1 MMEDVV
7 KTLKMRIKNEVLTT
21 RKKERLR
28 RITGR
33 DTKIIEKYVRIIHH
47 NRRKICRRTK
57 KGKIRVHRGKLDKL
71 TLTTSKVKEEEKRTT
86 VPHDLKKMFPY
97 CSHNEFQECRD
108 IAVQLYE
115 QGYRPRSTRPPIK
128 RARRQL
134 INAKRF
140 ILVHLP
146 KEKDN
151 TLTRWWV
158 GIRDSLDTWKRNT
171 PYHQKLWLPLEMSTF
186 HQKELKK
193 GKIKSLELRYKRSTR
208 EWWVYFQL
216 RVLPSP
222 SFYPTKEKSSSSLP
236 PAVLGI
242 DLGIN
247 IPATGVL
254 LTPKNKLTNK
264 EIKFWYTKQW
274 NKVNHRYKLKL
285 SRLQR
290 KAALN
295 DQSGKK
301 HQIYRFLGLLRKRYR
316 NVKRAYIHQFINDVV
331 QMIETYARMYDLFV
345 VVGYPK
351 NVRKGKEKGKGKST
365 RYFRRKLYQ
374 WNFSL
379 VLSLLRR
386 ALILRGFAPH
396 RILTLDERGTSSH
409 CSRCGKEVSRPV
421 RGLIH
426 CPFCNYT
433 YHSDLTGARNIARK
447 FLSHLFRPRTTTI
460 TDYFTGQKF
469 SLTHYTVCRGLSHW
483 LQSQ

>member
-1 MMEDVV
+1 MEDVV
-7 KTLKMRIKNEVLTT
+7 KTLKVRIKNEVLTT
-21 RKKERLR
+21 RKKGRLR

-33 DTKIIEKYVRIIHH
+33 DTRIIEKYVRIIHH
-47 NRRKICRRTK
+47 NRRKICIRTK
-57 KGKIRVHRGKLDKL
+57 KGKIRVHRGKLDEL
-71 TLTTSKVKEEEKRTT
+71 TLTTSKVKEEERRTT

-115 QGYRPRSTRPPIK
+115 QGYRPSSTRPPIK
-128 RARRQL
+128 RVRRQL
-134 INAKRF
+134 INGKRF

-146 KEKDN
+146 KEKNN
-151 TLTRWWV
+151 TFSRWWV

-171 PYHQKLWLPLEMSTF
+171 PYHQKLWLPLEISTF

-193 GKIKSLELRYKRSTR
+193 GQVKSLELRYKHSTR

-216 RVLPSP
+216 KVLPP
-222 SFYPTKEKSSSSLP
+222 SSFLSDNSSSSSLP

-247 IPATGVL
+247 IPGAGVL
-254 LTPKNKLTNK
+254 LTPKKKLTIK

-274 NKVNHRYKLKL
+274 NKFNHRYKLKL

-301 HQIYRFLGLLRKRYR
+301 HKIYRFLGYLRRRYR
-316 NVKRAYIHQFINDVV
+316 NVKRAYIHQFVSDIVRT
-331 QMIETYARMYDLFV
+331 IESYAQVYDLFV

-365 RYFRRKLYQ
+365 RYFRRKLHQ
-374 WNFSL
+374 WNYAH
-379 VLSLLRR
+379 VLGLLRR

-396 RILTLDERGTSSH
+396 RILIIDERGTSSH

-421 RGLIH
+421 RGLVS
-426 CPFCNYT
+426 CPSCNYT
-433 YHSDLTGARNIARK
+433 FHSDLTGARNIALK
-447 FLSHLFRPRTTTI
+447 FLSHLFRPRVTTI